1 MMRRSKVTVG
11 LLTAVTALHHLLA
24 SAPVGAVEYGN
35 RLGAR
40 LGEDLFF
47 RSAGVPIYT
56 EALDPSLHRWYLPPT
71 QFAQH
76 GRQQWDYTNFAADRY
91 QRYVSAAQEGD
102 YFYDIYGNVAT
113 RGWLIYDWRQTQPLL
128 SESSN
133 IVRKSQYLSWF
144 DRLLISSDRRGD
156 TSFSIL
162 IGDEIAALL
171 TPMTFRKAGF
181 NGVVTSFQTGRY
193 RATGVFSRINFP
205 MLGSG
210 AGRLRNT
217 TALAGG
223 RLEVDVTDALTLGFN
238 LVNSH
243 NNSGAYDT
251 LEGNPLK
258 GYLSPEQ
265 ASRGVNTLA
274 VRLSDDSPEDG
285 EGGAVLISADI
296 EVTTTLMREVDVG
309 DSVAIVPIDTVIV
322 GSGIG
327 FEAIPGLQF
336 VTGEVG
342 LGEGKLVEGF
352 RTADGGDVIV
362 LNYLLELPPQIVA
375 ADRVAQLEP
384 LTLRSLL
391 QTELGLTLTAAEDA
405 MTAIENLRVRLVV
418 ANDYAIAVTSDR
430 QPDEAGVPQFLTV
443 TRAEG
448 NVKNRLNQ
456 REVVFDYGLPT
467 ANNIVGL
474 TAEIRDFHGF
484 DFYGEI
490 NVNNQYRKFPGL
502 TREQHRAI
510 SGFGGHEHAVG
521 WMANASWKG
530 GPWSLFAEGFGMD
543 SDYTTSVLRMDLGG
557 LPDFDPEAT
566 NLLYDWVDDNDDND
580 RHPDQLRDG
589 EGALVPR
596 RGSQG
601 GPESAADPEVYPGYD
616 ENQDFISDFNQNTT
630 PERPNFFPD
639 YDEPF
644 LRFRSDRPEFLFGM
658 DLNNNGWVER
668 FENDDEPDYPYKKDH
683 FGYNLYGGVEI
694 TPESELTLG
703 RLQEDMGRSSR
714 KNHTSYGLLT
724 HDRNLAR
731 LGRIRVFEM
740 LRKAE
745 DTIPDNLVQWR
756 MRRPQLGN
764 PTESSGRMEPVVD
777 PLAAE
782 DTWINTL
789 YLDWELVGQR
799 DWRSLSRV
807 KWETWRQRDADLRV
821 GLDAAG
827 DTLSVFDPLG
837 PDERNG
843 RENSGFFGVINKVEY
858 LKRYGSFELSPRF
871 KSEFLSETPFSLT
884 EERQRSWD
892 GIFFFMV
899 EFPVLKRSSL
909 KGGLEQRFFHELRAD
924 EDELPAG
931 TISGDFRGTAA
942 ALQLTNVS
950 DYLGYQLTMQLGLRV
965 DRRSLE
971 IIDADREATT
981 AGIAYLTLF
990 AALR

>member
-1 MMRRSKVTVG
+1 MSGGPQRIVG
-11 LLTAVTALHHLLA
+11 LLAALAGLHLA
-24 SAPVGAVEYGN
+24 THAPVSAVEYGN

-56 EALDPSLHRWYLPPT
+56 ETLDPAVHRWYLPPT
-71 QFAQH
+71 MFAEY
-76 GRQQWDYTNFAADRY
+76 GRRQWDYTNFAADRY
-91 QRYVSAAQEGD
+91 QRYVSLSQEGD
-102 YFYDIYGNVAT
+102 YFYDVYGDLAT
-113 RGWLIYDWRQTQPLL
+113 RGWLIYDWRQTQPLF
-128 SESSN
+128 SESSHV
-133 IVRKSQYLSWF
+133 VRGEQYLKWF

-156 TSFSIL
+156 TAFSIL
-162 IGDEIAALL
+162 IGDEISALL

-181 NGVVTSFQTGRY
+181 NGVVMSLQTGRY
-193 RATGVFSRINFP
+193 RATGVFSRINVP
-205 MLGSG
+205 LLGG
-210 AGRLRNT
+210 VARIRNAT
-217 TALAGG
+217 NLAGG
-223 RLEVDVTDALTLGFN
+223 RVEVDVADALTLGFN

-243 NNSGAYDT
+243 NNSGAYNT

-274 VRLSDDSPEDG
+274 VRISDDSPEDG
-285 EGGAVLISADI
+285 EGGAVLISDDI
-296 EVTTTLMREVDVG
+296 EITTTLMREVSVG
-309 DSVAIVPIDTVIV
+309 DSLVVMPIDTVVV
-322 GSGIG
+322 GSDIG

-342 LGEGKLVEGF
+342 VGEGKLVEGF

-362 LNYLLELPPQIVA
+362 LNYLLVVPLQIVA
-375 ADRVAQLEP
+375 AERIAQLEP

-391 QTELGLTLTAAEDA
+391 QTRLGLTLTEAEDA
-405 MTAIENLRVRLVV
+405 ITAIDNLRVRLVV
-418 ANDYAIAVTSDR
+418 ANDYAIAVSSDR
-430 QPDEAGVPQFLTV
+430 QIDEAGVPRFLPV

-474 TAEIRDFHGF
+474 TAEIRDFHGL
-484 DFYGEI
+484 DFYGEV
-490 NVNNQYRKFPGL
+490 NVNNQYRKYPGL
-502 TREQHRAI
+502 TREQHRGI
-510 SGFGGHEHAVG
+510 SGFAGQEQAVA
-521 WMANASWKG
+521 WMVNASWKG

-543 SDYTTSVLRMDLGG
+543 SDYTTTVLPMDVGG
-557 LPDFDPEAT
+557 LPNFDPEAT
-566 NLLYDWVDDNDDND
+566 GLLYDWVDDNDDND
-580 RHPDQLRDG
+580 RHPDQLRRG

-596 RGSQG
+596 RGFTGSLRST
-601 GPESAADPEVYPGYD
+601 PDPEVYPGYD

-630 PERPNFFPD
+630 PERPNVFPD

-668 FENDDEPDYPYKKDH
+668 FENDDEPDYPYKRDR
-683 FGYNLYGGVEI
+683 FGYNVYGGVEI
-694 TPESELTLG
+694 SPESELTLG

-714 KNHTSYGLLT
+714 KNHTSYGLFTFEQDLP
-724 HDRNLAR
+724 R
-731 LGRIRVFEM
+731 LGRVRLFEM
-740 LRKAE
+740 FRRAE
-745 DTIPDNLVQWR
+745 DTIPDNLIQWV
-756 MRRPQLGN
+756 MDRPQLGN
-764 PTESSGRMEPVVD
+764 PTQGSGRMEPIAD
-777 PLAAE
+777 PLAAA

-789 YLDWELVGQR
+789 YLDWEHFGR
-799 DWRSLSRV
+799 RAWRFLSRV
-807 KWETWRQRDADLRV
+807 KWETWRQRQADLQV
-821 GLDAAG
+821 LMSAAG

-837 PDERNG
+837 SDGRDG
-843 RENSGFFGVINKVEY
+843 RENSGFFGLINKIEY
-858 LKRYGSFELSPRF
+858 LQRYGRFELSPRF

-884 EERQRSWD
+884 EERRRSWD
-892 GIFFFMV
+892 GIFFFLV
-899 EFPVLKRSSL
+899 EFPLLKRSRL
-909 KGGLEQRFFHELRAD
+909 KAGLEQRFFHELRAD

-931 TISGDFRGTAA
+931 AISGDFRGTAA

-971 IIDADREATT
+971 IIDADRAATT
-981 AGIAYLTLF
+981 AGVAYLTLF
-990 AALR
+990 TSLR